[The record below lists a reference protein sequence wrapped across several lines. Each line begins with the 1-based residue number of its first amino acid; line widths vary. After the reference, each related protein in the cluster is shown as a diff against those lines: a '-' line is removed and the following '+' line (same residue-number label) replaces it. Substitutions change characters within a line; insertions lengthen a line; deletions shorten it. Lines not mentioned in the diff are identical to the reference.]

1 MRKEIEKL
9 GIITEEISDENVD
22 FSQGEPVEDDGEVV
36 LHSVEVP

>member
-22 FSQGEPVEDDGEVV
+22 FLQVEPVARRRRRRAS
-36 LHSVEVP
+36 LS